1 MIGRALYNLR
11 YCVAK
16 LLTESDSP
24 MVLMG
29 GGGKGIVEDESP
41 SRLFGNVETGCRS
54 DWQELKRADLEFK
67 SAIEHS
73 QLNS

>member
-41 SRLFGNVETGCRS
+41 E
-54 DWQELKRADLEFK
+54 
-67 SAIEHS
+67 
-73 QLNS
+73 